1 MYCMNR
7 NVALKRPQPPLQR
20 PQNFWP

>member
-1 MYCMNR
+1 MNR